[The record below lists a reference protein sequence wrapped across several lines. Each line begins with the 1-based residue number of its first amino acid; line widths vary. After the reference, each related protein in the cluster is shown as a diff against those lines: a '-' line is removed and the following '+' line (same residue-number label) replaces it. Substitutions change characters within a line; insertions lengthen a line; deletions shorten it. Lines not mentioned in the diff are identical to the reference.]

1 MGKTIVLSGG
11 VHGNSTSKINRGSIA
26 GGVTPFA
33 NGVPSIGERLAGSV
47 SMANYRQGGSKA
59 LRAGSDY
66 HDFNGVDIKVSA

>member
-11 VHGNSTSKINRGSIA
+11 VHGNSTFKIIRGSIA

-47 SMANYRQGGSKA
+47 SMANYHHGGPKA
-59 LRAGSDY
+59 LRA
-66 HDFNGVDIKVSA
+66 